1 MLKTKFKDYTDKISR
16 KIGYIFSRITLPP
29 NAWTFLSVIL
39 AIVGFIELAYYKD
52 MLMGFIFFFL
62 SGFLDAVDGAVAR
75 ATSTVTKMGG
85 YLDGI
90 IDRIV
95 EGFLLFGLLIFNI
108 PGFLFYDYWIPS
120 YLWITLLLFFG
131 SVLTSYAR
139 AYASQKQVIV
149 SVRVLD
155 WMPGILERTERL
167 FLIGIGMLLYYIE
180 PVYTTYVIAIASILS
195 IITFIQRVL
204 FVVKHGAKK

>member
-1 MLKTKFKDYTDKISR
+1 MLKTKFHDYTDKISR
-16 KIGYIFSRITLPP
+16 KIGYILSKLPFTP
-29 NAWTFLSVIL
+29 TTWTFFSIIL
-39 AIVGFIELAYYKD
+39 AIAGFISLVYYKN
-52 MLMGFIFFFL
+52 MLWGFVLFFI

-75 ATSTVTKMGG
+75 ATKSVTKMGG

-95 EGFLLFGLLIFNI
+95 EGFLMFGLLIFGL
-108 PGFLFYDYWIPS
+108 PGFNIYDYWIPS
-120 YLWITLLLFFG
+120 YLWVTLLLFFG

-149 SVRVLD
+149 SARVLD

-167 FLIGIGMLLYYIE
+167 FLIGVGMLLYYVE

-195 IITFIQRVL
+195 IITFFQRVF
-204 FVVKHGAKK
+204 FVFKHGAKK